1 LHHKKNKI
9 MTKLT
14 IKFYLIL
21 ILFIFLFI
29 TAFFTKDAI
38 QTNLLAFSPLVP
50 AKHCAE
56 PCKHCVKNS
65 PASKSPASKSPLVP
79 AKHCAEPCKHCV
91 KNSPLVS
98 FYRPAR
104 PCETLRRTLQTLRQK
119 LTPC

>member
-38 QTNLLAFSPLVP
+38 QTNLLASIAFLLFVTGIRNFS
-50 AKHCAE
+50 
-56 PCKHCVKNS
+56 
-65 PASKSPASKSPLVP
+65 
-79 AKHCAEPCKHCV
+79 
-91 KNSPLVS
+91 
-98 FYRPAR
+98 
-104 PCETLRRTLQTLRQK
+104 RQADK
-119 LTPC
+119 KKD